1 MKCSVTCFL
10 QLKFS
15 LNNIITSIYK
25 CGRKISNKTYFIW
38 YLQFS
43 VVTYLK
49 SIAFEFYSC
58 LFFPY
63 SVCVCVCVCVH
74 IYILQ
79 FSILNILCPFM
90 GTHYFK
96 ILTIIYRIHKE
107 RMLESSLNRKK
118 THEKNTSEHI
128 LGKWRVSAW
137 MP

>member
-1 MKCSVTCFL
+1 MWEENFQQNLLYMVSTIFSCHKLEIYSFWVLLLSVLSIFL
-10 QLKFS
+10 
-15 LNNIITSIYK
+15 
-25 CGRKISNKTYFIW
+25 
-38 YLQFS
+38 
-43 VVTYLK
+43 
-49 SIAFEFYSC
+49 
-58 LFFPY
+58 
-63 SVCVCVCVCVH
+63 VCVH

-107 RMLESSLNRKK
+107 RMLKSSLNRKK

-137 MP
+137 MS